1 MPNLGPLNTLTHSV
15 RQAMRLSTGA
25 QSAGW
30 VQPGNPMH
38 QALKE
43 VKKVFGGNDDAN
55 RPARDDMLMA
65 VRKFLARQQVESFT
79 QLKYVCYGVTV
90 PVDPGGARLIDR
102 TNLFQLLLEL
112 VQSRQGQAK
121 QFRRCYQGL
130 LAAYFGFDQHS
141 ATAESAGT
149 NWQDLRGYLNER
161 LEPVATAARRR
172 GRAPE
177 WLEVLEGHRNLLTD
191 KPCERYAIALRA
203 GDRSELEGV
212 CAGLDI
218 SPTSWVWHEAVMAYV
233 NEVTRADHA
242 SFQAELSQVLVMVDG
257 DRRQH
262 QLPEMVA
269 RNAVALCVARYA
281 KCREKPE
288 HARLR
293 DICLRRIGNP
303 WLKRPAWDATVKSEP
318 ARQMVESWLKRR
330 LIKDFFELL
339 AQDGSADLRRLDY
352 WLKWEPQISDMWFV
366 LGTNAQFNRSENF
379 RAVRERMSG
388 RDRHLTNCPDH
399 TNNAFVMRLGSLL
412 IIEFG
417 STGNACYVFEESNFS
432 TSLDQSSLS
441 IYQLKQRWHATRLTH
456 NGPWERRFDEALF
469 KAVGVKAKPPA
480 KEAIPGPAT
489 KSVIE
494 AQEPAAASNQQPSW
508 ITYQRLVTNRGHVV
522 MRPIE
527 PARHA
532 DGRSSDPDQARHSRP
547 DTESAQ
553 TPESHHAATQ
563 FPQPPSTV
571 GRAIW
576 PSYAPPPEVSRLS
589 VPAETPLQQM
599 AADLPPNPLLIPP
612 MLREALRYRCRRYS
626 VTFEEASGSST
637 RSWVHLKRPESA
649 PDVAKLARSIGF
661 AFVSGLGFYA
671 DVPIDAELDETP
683 KVLVPPTIDQ
693 SEAAPAER
701 ATQAKQ
707 LELLKKLCAVEGVRF
722 DDNRRKGG
730 ALWVRL
736 VGAPASS
743 SLVAMLKRMDFKLAP
758 GKGYYLSGDD

>member
-15 RQAMRLSTGA
+15 RQAMRLTTGA

-65 VRKFLARQQVESFT
+65 VRKFLRRQQVESFT

-102 TNLFQLLLEL
+102 TNLFQSLLEL

-141 ATAESAGT
+141 ATAEAAET

-288 HARLR
+288 HAGLR

-339 AQDGSADLRRLDY
+339 AQDGAADLRRLKY

-366 LGTNAQFNRSENF
+366 LGASARSKKTEAF
-379 RAVRERMSG
+379 LDLRERMKG
-388 RDRHLTNCPDH
+388 RERILVGATTDN
-399 TNNAFVMRLGSLL
+399 NNAFVMRIGDQLVV
-412 IIEFG
+412 EFG
-417 STGNACYVFEESNFS
+417 VTGNACFAFPAATSGLDLESKSWDIYDLKHQPGRSKLSHAWDWESKFDYSLCALLQQAAPPKPPPKELQVVKSKPVSAVPISPQHGYGNGPSSDSSVVRGTKPLDPS
-432 TSLDQSSLS
+432 TLQSSPPAS
-441 IYQLKQRWHATRLTH
+441 PA
-456 NGPWERRFDEALF
+456 P
-469 KAVGVKAKPPA
+469 KPPSPP
-480 KEAIPGPAT
+480 EQTWLNP
-489 KSVIE
+489 
-494 AQEPAAASNQQPSW
+494 
-508 ITYQRLVTNRGHVV
+508 L
-522 MRPIE
+522 
-527 PARHA
+527 
-532 DGRSSDPDQARHSRP
+532 SSTVALPPVPPTS
-547 DTESAQ
+547 
-553 TPESHHAATQ
+553 AAT
-563 FPQPPSTV
+563 PKV
-571 GRAIW
+571 GSAIW
-576 PSYAPPPEVSRLS
+576 PSYKPPPEVGVAS
-589 VPAETPLQQM
+589 VRAPEPLQPT
-599 AADLPPNPLLIPP
+599 ATYLLPNPVEIRPSQ
-612 MLREALRYRCRRYS
+612 REALRFRCRRYG
-626 VTFEEASGSST
+626 VRFEEETSKRT
-637 RSWVHLKRPESA
+637 RAWIYLKNPDSA
-649 PDVAKLARSIGF
+649 PDVAQLAKSIGF
-661 AFVSGLGFYA
+661 NFVPDVGFYA
-671 DVPIDAELDETP
+671 DQPADVDPTETQ
-683 KVLVPPTIDQ
+683 K
-693 SEAAPAER
+693 APAPLVED
-701 ATQAKQ
+701 TPLGETMDKSIQIKQ
-707 LELLKKLCAVEGVRF
+707 LELLKKLCAVEGVGF
-722 DDNRRKGG
+722 DDNRPKGG

-736 VGAPASS
+736 VGVPASS
-743 SLVAMLKRMDFKLAP
+743 SLVAMLKRMNFKLAP